1 MDEFLRG
8 WKNYLVAGLGGGAF
22 YGIADAFLS
31 GIKAEGQIL
40 GVTFKDLLTLLI
52 TKYLADKTTGTW
64 KTVFDGAVVIGVYK
78 VFYPGFIE
86 PLIKTFLPK
95 KEETTTTS
103 TATATTTSPCA
114 SATEA
119 AQAYIASSSS

>member
-1 MDEFLRG
+1 MEEFLRG
-8 WKNYLVAGLGGGAF
+8 WKNYLIAGLGGGTF

-31 GIKAEGQIL
+31 GIKAEGQVL
-40 GVTFKDLLTLLI
+40 GITLKDLLTLLI
-52 TKYLADKTTGTW
+52 TKYFADKTSGTW
-64 KTVFDGAVVIGVYK
+64 KTVFEGATVIGVYK

-86 PLIKTFLPK
+86 PLIKGFLGK

-103 TATATTTSPCA
+103 TSSSSACP

-119 AQAYIASSSS
+119 AKAYIGSS

>member
-8 WKNYLVAGLGGGAF
+8 WKNYLIAGLGGGAF

-31 GIKAEGQIL
+31 GIKAEGQVL
-40 GVTFKDLLTLLI
+40 GITLKDLLTLVI

-64 KTVFDGAVVIGVYK
+64 KTVFEGATVIGVYK

-86 PLIKTFLPK
+86 PLIKGFLPK
-95 KEETTTTS
+95 QETTATS
-103 TATATTTSPCA
+103 TSSSTACP

-119 AQAYIASSSS
+119 AKAYIGSS

>member
-1 MDEFLRG
+1 MEEFLRG
-8 WKNYLVAGLGGGAF
+8 WKNYLIAGLGGGAF

-31 GIKAEGQIL
+31 GIKAEGQVL
-40 GVTFKDLLTLLI
+40 GITLKDLLTLLI
-52 TKYLADKTTGTW
+52 TKYFADKTSGTW
-64 KTVFDGAVVIGVYK
+64 KTVFEGATVIGVYK

-86 PLIKTFLPK
+86 PLIKGFLGK

-103 TATATTTSPCA
+103 TSSSTTCP

-119 AQAYIASSSS
+119 AKAYIGSS

>member
-8 WKNYLVAGLGGGAF
+8 WKNYLIAGLGGGAL

-31 GIKAEGQIL
+31 GIKAEGQVL
-40 GVTFKDLLTLLI
+40 GITLKDLLTLLI
-52 TKYLADKTTGTW
+52 TKYFADKTSGTW
-64 KTVFDGAVVIGVYK
+64 KTVFEGATVIGVYK

-86 PLIKTFLPK
+86 PLIKGFLPK
-95 KEETTTTS
+95 KEETTTSTS
-103 TATATTTSPCA
+103 SSSTCP

-119 AQAYIASSSS
+119 AKAYIGSS